1 MSAPN
6 LKPWSLRPLGIAGVI
21 LFCIFTV
28 AVVTLMI
35 HALPTMRIRVL
46 SKVLFVIGAV
56 ATLGFALT
64 LAMWH
69 RHWKEVARDIG
80 FWLFITGPA
89 PSDAYPEAIQA
100 WLGVDGPCV
109 AGSSWSSPSPSY
121 PSWRRWCSRLTEAA
135 HNCGANHGDAEQGVE
150 ADEGSSLEKVDTS
163 A

>member
-35 HALPTMRIRVL
+35 YALPTMRIRVL

-56 ATLGFALT
+56 ATLGFVLT

-69 RHWKEVARDIG
+69 RYWKEVAWDIG
-80 FWLFITGPA
+80 FWPFITGPA

-100 WLGVDGPCV
+100 WLWG
-109 AGSSWSSPSPSY
+109 
-121 PSWRRWCSRLTEAA
+121 RRSMHCWFIMVVSVTLIPF
-135 HNCGANHGDAEQGVE
+135 VE
-150 ADEGSSLEKVDTS
+150 TVVY
-163 A
+163 